1 MALFNHTSNSPQLVT
16 YLGAHYLASL
26 IANVP
31 SLIGSLA
38 AIGNPLGLVRG
49 LGDGVRYVPALPL
62 LYNIL
67 PSMSKTLIYI
77 T

>member
-26 IANVP
+26 MANVP

-62 LYNIL
+62 LYNL
-67 PSMSKTLIYI
+67 TLHV
-77 T
+77 